1 MSATQP
7 LLELR
12 NVTKRFGGL
21 TAVDRINMTV
31 DAGQIVGIVGPNGS
45 GKTTTFSCVSGFYKP
60 EEGSVLLNG
69 VDVTGKLPFEIAR
82 LGIARTFQIVQSF
95 EDMTVL
101 DNVAL
106 GALKPESDG
115 TSCSLEQAKAQAN
128 EVLRMVGLSEESNKL
143 SGSLGI
149 PGRKR
154 LEIARALASRPQILL
169 LDEVMAGLRPV
180 EVDQAV
186 EMIQEIRSQGITIV
200 VVEHLMRAVVALSEK
215 LYVIHHGALLAE
227 GYEAK
232 EVLSLPE
239 VVEAYFGK
247 ATLDA

>member
-69 VDVTGKLPFEIAR
+69 VDVTGKRPFEIAR

-232 EVLSLPE
+232 EVLSRPE

>member
-154 LEIARALASRPQILL
+154 LEIARALASRPQIIL

-232 EVLSLPE
+232 EVLSRPE

>member
-69 VDVTGKLPFEIAR
+69 VDVTGKQPFEIAR

-128 EVLRMVGLSEESNKL
+128 EVLRMVGLAEESNKL

-154 LEIARALASRPQILL
+154 LEIARALASRPRILL

-232 EVLSLPE
+232 EVLSRPE

>member
-1 MSATQP
+1 MATQP
-7 LLELR
+7 LLELK

-21 TAVDRINMTV
+21 TAVDRMNMTV

-45 GKTTTFSCVSGFYKP
+45 GKTTTFACVSGFYKP
-60 EEGSVLLNG
+60 EEGSVLFDG
-69 VDVTGKLPFEIAR
+69 IDITGKQPYEIAR

-106 GALKPESDG
+106 GALKPQLDG
-115 TSCSLEQAKAQAN
+115 SSCSLEEAKERAH
-128 EVLRMVGLSEESNKL
+128 EVLEIVKLSADGNKL
-143 SGSLGI
+143 SSALGI

-154 LEIARALASRPQILL
+154 LEIARALASRPQMLL

-186 EMIQEIRSQGITIV
+186 DMILQIRSQGVTIV

-215 LYVIHHGALLAE
+215 LYVIHHGALLAQ

-232 EVLSLPE
+232 EVLSRPE

>member
-69 VDVTGKLPFEIAR
+69 IDVTGKQPFEIAR

-128 EVLRMVGLSEESNKL
+128 EVLRMVGLAEESNKL

-232 EVLSLPE
+232 EVLSRPE

>member
-1 MSATQP
+1 MATQP
-7 LLELR
+7 LLELK

-21 TAVDRINMTV
+21 TAVDRMNMTV

-45 GKTTTFSCVSGFYKP
+45 GKTTTFACVSGFYKP
-60 EEGSVLLNG
+60 EEGSVLFNG
-69 VDVTGKLPFEIAR
+69 IDITGKQPYEIAR

-106 GALKPESDG
+106 GALKPQLDG
-115 TSCSLEQAKAQAN
+115 SSCSLEEAKERAH
-128 EVLRMVGLSEESNKL
+128 EVLDIVKLSADGNKL
-143 SGSLGI
+143 SSALGI

-154 LEIARALASRPQILL
+154 LEIARALASRPQMLL

-186 EMIQEIRSQGITIV
+186 DMILQIRSQGVTIV

-215 LYVIHHGALLAE
+215 LYVIHHGALLAQ

-232 EVLSLPE
+232 EVLSRPE

>member
-45 GKTTTFSCVSGFYKP
+45 GKTTTFSCVSGFYRP

-69 VDVTGKLPFEIAR
+69 VDVTGKRPFEIAR

-115 TSCSLEQAKAQAN
+115 TSCSLEQAKEQAN

-232 EVLSLPE
+232 EVLSRPE

>member
-69 VDVTGKLPFEIAR
+69 VDVTGKRPFEIAR

-227 GYEAK
+227 GCEAK
-232 EVLSLPE
+232 EVLSRPE

>member
-1 MSATQP
+1 MAASPP

-12 NVTKRFGGL
+12 NMTKRFRGL
-21 TAVDRINMTV
+21 TAVDKMSMTV
-31 DAGQIVGIVGPNGS
+31 EEGQIVGIVGPNGS
-45 GKTTTFSCVSGFYKP
+45 GKTTTFACVSGFYRP
-60 EEGSVLLNG
+60 EEGTVVFNG
-69 VDVTGKLPFEIAR
+69 EDITGKQPFEIAR
-82 LGIARTFQIVQSF
+82 RGIARTFQIVQSF

-115 TSCSLEQAKAQAN
+115 TSCSLDEAKDRALQVLQLVELQAEAD
-128 EVLRMVGLSEESNKL
+128 KL
-143 SGSLGI
+143 SGALGI

-154 LEIARALASRPQILL
+154 LEIARALASRPRLLL

-186 EMIQEIRSQGITIV
+186 EIIQKIRAQGVTIV

-227 GYEAK
+227 GSDAK
-232 EVLSLPE
+232 EVLSRPE

>member
-1 MSATQP
+1 MASP
-7 LLELR
+7 LLELKDM
-12 NVTKRFGGL
+12 TKRFGGL
-21 TAVDRINMTV
+21 TAVDRMNMTV
-31 DAGQIVGIVGPNGS
+31 EDGQIVGIVGPNGS
-45 GKTTTFSCVSGFYKP
+45 GKTTTFACVSGFYAP
-60 EEGSVLLNG
+60 EEGSVLLDG
-69 VDVTGKLPFEIAR
+69 IDITGKQPFEIAR

-106 GALKPESDG
+106 GALKPELDG
-115 TSCSLEQAKAQAN
+115 TSCSLEEAKNRAN
-128 EVLRMVGLSEESNKL
+128 EVLQTVGLSAESNKL
-143 SGSLGI
+143 SGALGI

-154 LEIARALASRPQILL
+154 LEIARALASRPRILL

-186 EMIQEIRSQGITIV
+186 EMIQKIRSQGVTIV

-215 LYVIHHGALLAE
+215 LYVIHHGALLAQ
-227 GYEAK
+227 GSEAK
-232 EVLSLPE
+232 EVLSRPE

>member
-1 MSATQP
+1 MTAEP
-7 LLELR
+7 LLELKSM
-12 NVTKRFGGL
+12 TKRFGGL
-21 TAVDRINMTV
+21 TAVDQMNMTV
-31 DAGQIVGIVGPNGS
+31 EAGQIVGIVGPNGS
-45 GKTTTFSCVSGFYKP
+45 GKTTTFACVSGFYKP
-60 EEGSVLLNG
+60 EEGAVLLNG
-69 VDVTGKLPFEIAR
+69 MDITGKHPFEIAR

-106 GALKPESDG
+106 GALKPQLDG
-115 TSCSLEQAKAQAN
+115 TSCSLDEAKDRAN
-128 EVLRMVGLSEESNKL
+128 EVLRVVNLSADSDKL
-143 SGSLGI
+143 SGALGI

-154 LEIARALASRPQILL
+154 LEIARALASRPQVLL

-186 EMIQEIRSQGITIV
+186 EMIQQIRSRGITIV

-232 EVLSLPE
+232 EVLSRPE

>member
-45 GKTTTFSCVSGFYKP
+45 GKTTTFSCVSGFYRP

-69 VDVTGKLPFEIAR
+69 VDVTGKRPFEIAR

-115 TSCSLEQAKAQAN
+115 TSCSLERAKEQAN

-227 GYEAK
+227 GCEAK
-232 EVLSLPE
+232 EVLSRPE

>member
-1 MSATQP
+1 MKEGPP

-12 NVTKRFGGL
+12 NMTKRFGGL
-21 TAVDRINMTV
+21 TAVDCVNMTV
-31 DAGQIVGIVGPNGS
+31 EDGKIVGIVGPNGS
-45 GKTTTFSCVSGFYKP
+45 GKTTTFACVSGFYKP
-60 EEGSVLLNG
+60 EEGSVLFNG
-69 VDVTGKLPFEIAR
+69 LDITEKKPFEIAR

-106 GALKPESDG
+106 GALKPEADG
-115 TSCSLEQAKAQAN
+115 SSCTLEQAKEQAID
-128 EVLRMVGLSEESNKL
+128 VLKLVGLTADSDKH

-180 EVDQAV
+180 EVDHAV
-186 EMIQEIRSQGITIV
+186 EMIQEIRARGVTIV

-227 GYEAK
+227 GSQAK
-232 EVLSLPE
+232 EVLSRPE

>member
-69 VDVTGKLPFEIAR
+69 VDVTAKLPFVIVR

-232 EVLSLPE
+232 EVLSRPE

>member
-45 GKTTTFSCVSGFYKP
+45 GKTTAFSCVSGFYKP

-232 EVLSLPE
+232 EVLSRPE

>member
-12 NVTKRFGGL
+12 NVTKHFGGL
-21 TAVDRINMTV
+21 TAVDRINVTV

-200 VVEHLMRAVVALSEK
+200 VVEHLMRAAVALSEK

-232 EVLSLPE
+232 EVLSRPE

>member
-1 MSATQP
+1 MATQP
-7 LLELR
+7 LLELK

-21 TAVDRINMTV
+21 TAVDRMNMTV
-31 DAGQIVGIVGPNGS
+31 DSGQIVGIVGPNGS
-45 GKTTTFSCVSGFYKP
+45 GKTTTFACVSGFYKP
-60 EEGSVLLNG
+60 EEGSVLFDG
-69 VDVTGKLPFEIAR
+69 IDITGKHPYEIAR

-106 GALKPESDG
+106 GALKPQLDG
-115 TSCSLEQAKAQAN
+115 SSCSLEEAKERAH
-128 EVLRMVGLSEESNKL
+128 EVLEIVKLSADGNKL
-143 SGSLGI
+143 SSALGI

-154 LEIARALASRPQILL
+154 LEIARALASRPQMLL

-186 EMIQEIRSQGITIV
+186 DMILQIRSQGVTIV

-215 LYVIHHGALLAE
+215 LYVIHHGALLAQ

-232 EVLSLPE
+232 EVLSRPE

>member
-60 EEGSVLLNG
+60 EERSVLLNG

-232 EVLSLPE
+232 EVLSRPE

>member
-1 MSATQP
+1 MPARPP

-12 NVTKRFGGL
+12 NMTKRFRGL
-21 TAVDRINMTV
+21 TAVDKMNMTV
-31 DAGQIVGIVGPNGS
+31 EEDQIVGIVGPNGS
-45 GKTTTFSCVSGFYKP
+45 GKTTTFACVSGFHRP
-60 EEGSVLLNG
+60 EEGAVIFSG
-69 VDVTGKLPFEIAR
+69 EEITGKQPFEIAR
-82 LGIARTFQIVQSF
+82 RGIARTFQIVQSF

-115 TSCSLEQAKAQAN
+115 SSCSLEEAKERALQVLKLVELQAEA
-128 EVLRMVGLSEESNKL
+128 NKL
-143 SGSLGI
+143 GGALGI

-154 LEIARALASRPQILL
+154 LEIARALASRPRLLL

-186 EMIQEIRSQGITIV
+186 EIIQKIRAQGVTIV

-227 GYEAK
+227 GSNAK
-232 EVLSLPE
+232 EVLSRPE

-247 ATLDA
+247 ARLDA

>member
-21 TAVDRINMTV
+21 TAVDRINITV

-232 EVLSLPE
+232 EVLSRPE

>member
-1 MSATQP
+1 MATQP
-7 LLELR
+7 LLELK

-21 TAVDRINMTV
+21 TAVDRMNMTV

-45 GKTTTFSCVSGFYKP
+45 GKTTTFACVSGFYKP
-60 EEGSVLLNG
+60 EEGSVLFDG
-69 VDVTGKLPFEIAR
+69 IDITGKQPYEIAR

-106 GALKPESDG
+106 GALKPQLDG
-115 TSCSLEQAKAQAN
+115 SSCSLEEAKERAH
-128 EVLRMVGLSEESNKL
+128 EVLDIVKLSADGNKL
-143 SGSLGI
+143 SSALGI

-154 LEIARALASRPQILL
+154 LEIARALASRPQMLL

-186 EMIQEIRSQGITIV
+186 DMILQIRSQGVTIV

-215 LYVIHHGALLAE
+215 LYVIHHGALLAQ

-232 EVLSLPE
+232 EVLSRPE

>member
-69 VDVTGKLPFEIAR
+69 VDVTGKQPFEIAR

-95 EDMTVL
+95 EDMTVF

-128 EVLRMVGLSEESNKL
+128 EVLRMVGLAEESNKL

-154 LEIARALASRPQILL
+154 LEIARALASRPRILL

-232 EVLSLPE
+232 EVLSRPE

>member
-1 MSATQP
+1 MSATQT

-60 EEGSVLLNG
+60 EEGSVLFNG
-69 VDVTGKLPFEIAR
+69 IDVTGKLPFEIAR

-106 GALKPESDG
+106 GALKPELDG
-115 TSCSLEQAKAQAN
+115 TSCSLEQAKERAN

-232 EVLSLPE
+232 EVLSRPE

>member
-1 MSATQP
+1 MTIARP
-7 LLELR
+7 LLELKGM
-12 NVTKRFGGL
+12 TKRFGGL
-21 TAVDRINMTV
+21 TAVDRMNMTV
-31 DAGQIVGIVGPNGS
+31 EEGQIVGIVGPNGS
-45 GKTTTFSCVSGFYKP
+45 GKTTTFACVSGFYQP
-60 EEGSVLLNG
+60 EEGSVILDG
-69 VDVTGKLPFEIAR
+69 IDITGKQPFEIAR

-106 GALKPESDG
+106 GALKPEASG
-115 TSCSLEQAKAQAN
+115 RSCSLEEAKERA
-128 EVLRMVGLSEESNKL
+128 EKVLKIVNLSSESNKL

-154 LEIARALASRPQILL
+154 LEIARALASRPRILL

-186 EMIQEIRSQGITIV
+186 EIIQDIRSRGVTIV

-227 GYEAK
+227 GHEVK
-232 EVLSLPE
+232 EVLSRPE

>member
-69 VDVTGKLPFEIAR
+69 IDITGKQPFEIAR

-128 EVLRMVGLSEESNKL
+128 DVLRMVGLAEESNKL

-154 LEIARALASRPQILL
+154 LEIARALASRPRILL

-232 EVLSLPE
+232 EVLSRPE